1 MKSNNARVTI
11 VFVSGRK
18 KRLSSKE
25 PMSKEFFYSYH
36 YLKEIVEN
44 IEIVEF
50 NSDKNSKLTK
60 SILNTLDK
68 TLRKMTRLPIF
79 MHEIINKETLIKFK
93 NSSHLIFSNDRIACS
108 LIPVLIYYKI
118 CKRKINTTFFALGV
132 FNENSNNKIVLFSKK
147 LFLKSLISVVDNIVF
162 LGEGEYKTTKEK
174 YKKYESK
181 FNFIPFCVD
190 NEFWSSEEINM
201 SQKEG
206 ILFIGNDGKRD
217 FDKAIKISK
226 ALPDYKFTFVS
237 SRINQDDVLNDN
249 VTLIKGHWN
258 YSLMTDSE
266 LKNLYQKSKITII
279 PLIESLQPSGQSVAL
294 QSMSVGT
301 PVVIS
306 KTEGFWDF
314 SKFINMKNIILM
326 ENNDLDSWIKTIDTL
341 YKNEVTLLNIAKTA
355 NDNVKKEFDISIFNK
370 NLSNLIGIT
379 SE

>member
-1 MKSNNARVTI
+1 MKSNNSHVTI

-18 KRLSSKE
+18 ERLSSKE

-50 NSDKNSKLTK
+50 NSNKNSKLINL
-60 SILNTLDK
+60 ILNTLDK
-68 TLRKMTRLPIF
+68 ILRKITRLPIF
-79 MHEIINKETLIKFK
+79 MHEIINKETLNKFK

-108 LIPVLIYYKI
+108 LMPVLIYYKI
-118 CKRKINTTFFALGV
+118 FKKNINTTFFALGV
-132 FNENSNNKIVLFSKK
+132 FNENSNNKIVLYLKRF
-147 LFLKSLISVVDNIVF
+147 FLNSLINVVDNIVF
-162 LGEGEYKTTKEK
+162 LGEGEYRNAREK
-174 YKKYESK
+174 YKKYKSK
-181 FNFIPFCVD
+181 FNFFPFCVD
-190 NEFWSSEEINM
+190 NEFWSSNEINM

-217 FDKAIKISK
+217 FDKVIKISK

-237 SRINQDDVLNDN
+237 SRINQDDILSDN

-258 YSLMTDSE
+258 YNLMTDSD

-279 PLIESLQPSGQSVAL
+279 PLVESLQPSGQSVAL

-301 PVVIS
+301 PVFIS
-306 KTEGFWDF
+306 KTKGFWDF

-341 YKNEVTLLNIAKTA
+341 YKDEVTLLKIAKSA
-355 NDNVKKEFDISIFNK
+355 KDNVKKEFDIQHF
-370 NLSNLIGIT
+370 
-379 SE
+379 